1 MRNLKYGCAVVK
13 SSEAP
18 EQASDKSEQPK
29 KTDKKAKTATAA
41 KSDKKDRPA
50 KSGKVSG
57 RFWKLLGASADRNV
71 ARSRGEV
78 EASSAF
84 DGKAAGLDDDQ
95 LRKASGLLNLEGLA
109 ESADIPQFLAI
120 AREAADRA
128 TGLRPFDVQLE
139 GALRM
144 LAGDV
149 VEMATGEGKTLSGA
163 IAAAG
168 YALAGRKVHVISV
181 NDYLARRDAEW
192 MGPLLE
198 AMGLSVGWITEDS
211 TPEQRRAA
219 YQCDVTYGSVNEIG
233 FDMLRDQL
241 VTDVADLVSP
251 NPDVALI
258 DEADSVLVDEALVP
272 LVLAGTTHRETPRIE
287 IIELVGTLT
296 PGVDYDSDDDR
307 RNIHLTETGAQK
319 VEKTL
324 GGIDLY
330 SEEHVVT
337 TLTEVNVALH
347 AHVLLQRD
355 VHYIVRDG
363 KVQLINASRGRIATL
378 QRWPDGLQAAVEA
391 KEGIETTD
399 TGEVLDTITVQ
410 ALINR
415 YPRVCGMTGTALAAG
430 EQLRQF
436 YRLGVSP
443 IEPNTPNIREDE
455 PDRVYITAAA
465 KMEAILEHIAEVH
478 ATGRPVLVG
487 TRDVAES
494 EELFEK
500 LVRRGVPATVLNAKN
515 DAEEA
520 AVIAEAG
527 ALNAVT
533 VSTQMAGRGTDI
545 RLGGSEAGED
555 DDRKAAVVELGGLHV
570 VGTGRHHTQRLDNQ
584 LRGRAGRQGDPGSSV
599 FFSSWEDELVTSH
612 LDRAKL
618 PMDTD
623 EDGRITSAKASGL
636 IDHAQRVAEG
646 RLLDVHANTWRYNQL
661 IAQQRAIIV
670 DRRNTLLSTT
680 AARDEL
686 EKLAPQRFAELRGT
700 AEPGDDELDEDLDT
714 DAETTEA
721 EDESGRLMSEDEL
734 ERTCRLIMLY
744 HLDRG
749 WADHL
754 AYLADIRESIHLRAL
769 GRQNPLDEFHRLAVD
784 AFTSLTADAIE
795 AAQQTF
801 ETANITEETP
811 GLDLS
816 KLARPTSTWT
826 YMVHDNPL
834 QDDTL
839 SALSL
844 PGVFR

>member
-1 MRNLKYGCAVVK
+1 M
-13 SSEAP
+13 P
-18 EQASDKSEQPK
+18 
-29 KTDKKAKTATAA
+29 KTARAEPG
-41 KSDKKDRPA
+41 RL
-50 KSGKVSG
+50 SG
-57 RFWKLLGASADRNV
+57 RFWRLLGASTEKNQT
-71 ARSRGEV
+71 RSLAEV
-78 EASSAF
+78 TSSAEY
-84 DGKAAGLDDDQ
+84 DKEAADLDDEKLRKAAGL
-95 LRKASGLLNLEGLA
+95 LNLDDLA
-109 ESADIPQFLAI
+109 ESDDISQFLAI
-120 AREAADRA
+120 AREAGERA
-128 TGLRPFDVQLE
+128 TGLRPFDVQLL

-149 VEMATGEGKTLSGA
+149 IEMATGEGKTLAGA

-168 YALAGRKVHVISV
+168 YAIAGRHVHVVTI

-198 AMGLSVGWITEDS
+198 AMGLTVGWITAES
-211 TPEQRRAA
+211 TSDDRRAA
-219 YQCDVTYGSVNEIG
+219 YDCDVTYASVNEIG
-233 FDMLRDQL
+233 FDVLRDQL

-272 LVLAGTTHRETPRIE
+272 LVLAGTSHRETPRLE
-287 IIELVGTLT
+287 IIKLVGELT
-296 PGVDYDSDDDR
+296 PEIDYATDSDS
-307 RNIHLTETGAQK
+307 RNVHLTEVGARK
-319 VEKTL
+319 VEKAL

-330 SEEHVVT
+330 SEEHVAT
-337 TLTEVNVALH
+337 SLTEVNVALH
-347 AHVLLQRD
+347 AHVLLHRD
-355 VHYIVRDG
+355 VHYIVRDDA
-363 KVQLINASRGRIATL
+363 VHLINSSRGRIAQL

-391 KEGIETTD
+391 KEGIETTE

-415 YPRVCGMTGTALAAG
+415 YATVCGMTGTALAAG

-436 YRLGVSP
+436 YKLSVSP
-443 IEPNTPNIREDE
+443 IPPNTPNIREDE
-455 PDRVYITAAA
+455 SDRVYITAAA
-465 KMEAILEHIAEVH
+465 KNDAIVDHIAEMH
-478 ATGRPVLVG
+478 ETGQPVLVG

-494 EELFEK
+494 EELHER
-500 LVRRGVPATVLNAKN
+500 LVRRGVPAVLLNAKN

-520 AVIAEAG
+520 HVIAEAG
-527 ALNAVT
+527 EYGTVT

-545 RLGGSEAGED
+545 RLGGSDETD
-555 DDRKAAVVELGGLHV
+555 HDRVAELGGLHV
-570 VGTGRHHTQRLDNQ
+570 VGTGRHHTERLDNQ

-599 FFSSWEDELVTSH
+599 FFSSWEDDVVAAN
-612 LDRAKL
+612 LDRNKL
-618 PMDTD
+618 PMQTD
-623 EDGRITSAKASGL
+623 EDGRIVSPKTTGL
-636 IDHAQRVAEG
+636 LDHAQRVAEG

-670 DRRNTLLSTT
+670 DRRNTLLRT
-680 AARDEL
+680 ATAREELAQLAPDRYDEL
-686 EKLAPQRFAELRGT
+686 S
-700 AEPGDDELDEDLDT
+700 EDL
-714 DAETTEA
+714 
-721 EDESGRLMSEDEL
+721 SEDRL
-734 ERTCRLIMLY
+734 ETICRLIMLY

-784 AFTSLTADAIE
+784 AFASLAADAIE

-801 ETANITEETP
+801 ETANVLEEEP

-826 YMVHDNPL
+826 YMVNDNPL
-834 QDDTL
+834 SDDTL
-839 SALSL
+839 STLSL

>member
-1 MRNLKYGCAVVK
+1 MDLVR
-13 SSEAP
+13 
-18 EQASDKSEQPK
+18 Q
-29 KTDKKAKTATAA
+29 
-41 KSDKKDRPA
+41 
-50 KSGKVSG
+50 
-57 RFWKLLGASADRNV
+57 SAD
-71 ARSRGEV
+71 
-78 EASSAF
+78 F
-84 DGKAAGLDDDQ
+84 DDKAAQLDDEQ
-95 LRKASGLLNLEGLA
+95 MRKAASLLELDDLA
-109 ESADIPQFLAI
+109 DSLDIPQFLAI
-120 AREAADRA
+120 AREASDRA
-128 TGLRPFDVQLE
+128 TGLRPFDVQLQ

-168 YALAGRKVHVISV
+168 YALAGRSVHVITI

-192 MGPLLE
+192 MGPLIEKL
-198 AMGLSVGWITEDS
+198 GLTIGWITADS
-211 TPEQRRAA
+211 TAEQRRAA
-219 YQCDVTYGSVNEIG
+219 YRCDVTYASVNEVG
-233 FDMLRDQL
+233 FDVLRDQL
-241 VTDVADLVSP
+241 VTDVDDLVSP

-272 LVLAGTTHRETPRIE
+272 LVLAGTSHRESPRVELIRMVG
-287 IIELVGTLT
+287 ELVADTDFQT
-296 PGVDYDSDDDR
+296 DDDS
-307 RNIHLTETGAQK
+307 RNVHLTEAGARK
-319 VEKTL
+319 LEAAL

-330 SEEHVVT
+330 SEEHVVS

-355 VHYIVRDG
+355 VHYIVRDNA
-363 KVQLINASRGRIATL
+363 VHLINASRGRIATL

-391 KEGIETTD
+391 KEGIETTE

-436 YRLGVSP
+436 YQLGVSP
-443 IEPNTPNIREDE
+443 IPPNKPNIREDE
-455 PDRVYITAAA
+455 TDRVYVTVAA
-465 KMEAILEHIAEVH
+465 KIDALIEHITEMH
-478 ATGRPVLVG
+478 ETRQPVLVG

-494 EELFEK
+494 EELHER
-500 LVRRGVPATVLNAKN
+500 LVKAGVPAVVLNAKN

-527 ALNAVT
+527 ALGSVT

-545 RLGGSEAGED
+545 RLGGSKVGD
-555 DDRKAAVVELGGLHV
+555 DAVEKDRVADLGGLHV
-570 VGTGRHHTQRLDNQ
+570 IGTGRHHTERLDNQ
-584 LRGRAGRQGDPGSSV
+584 LRGRAGRQGDPGSTV
-599 FFSSWEDELVTSH
+599 FFSSWEDDLVVSH
-612 LDRAKL
+612 LESNKL
-618 PMDTD
+618 PLECD
-623 EDGRITSAKASGL
+623 ENGRVLSTKAASL
-636 IDHAQRVAEG
+636 LEHAQRVAEG

-661 IAQQRAIIV
+661 IAQQRAILV
-670 DRRNTLLSTT
+670 ERRDTLLRTT
-680 AARDEL
+680 TARDEL
-686 EKLAPQRFAELRGT
+686 AELSPQRYEELVEELGEGAEGKLAKI
-700 AEPGDDELDEDLDT
+700 
-714 DAETTEA
+714 
-721 EDESGRLMSEDEL
+721 
-734 ERTCRLIMLY
+734 CRLIMLY

-784 AFTSLTADAIE
+784 AFASLAADAIE

-801 ETANITEETP
+801 DTAASIEDEP
-811 GLDLS
+811 GVDLS

-834 QDDTL
+834 ADDTM

>member
-1 MRNLKYGCAVVK
+1 VAKTK
-13 SSEAP
+13 SSGAGP
-18 EQASDKSEQPK
+18 
-29 KTDKKAKTATAA
+29 
-41 KSDKKDRPA
+41 
-50 KSGKVSG
+50 G
-57 RFWKLLGASADRNV
+57 RFSKGFWRLLGASTERAKSESM
-71 ARSRGEV
+71 AEV
-78 EASSAF
+78 NASAEF
-84 DGKAAGLDDDQ
+84 DSKAKDLDDEKLKKAAE
-95 LRKASGLLNLEGLA
+95 LLHLEALA
-109 ESADIPQFLAI
+109 GSSDIPQFLAI
-120 AREAADRA
+120 AREAAERA
-128 TGLRPFDVQLE
+128 TGLRPFDVQLL

-144 LAGDV
+144 MAGDV

-168 YALAGRKVHVISV
+168 YALAGRAVHVVTI

-198 AMGLSVGWITEDS
+198 AMGLTVGWITEES
-211 TPEQRRAA
+211 TPAERRKA
-219 YQCDVTYGSVNEIG
+219 YRCDVTYASVNEIG
-233 FDMLRDQL
+233 FDLLRDQL

-251 NPDVALI
+251 RPDVALI

-272 LVLAGTTHRETPRIE
+272 LVLAGTTHRETPKQE
-287 IIELVGTLT
+287 IVKLVGELVADTSDEFYAT
-296 PGVDYDSDDDR
+296 DADS
-307 RNIHLTETGAQK
+307 RNVHLTEAGAQRI
-319 VEKTL
+319 EKAL

-330 SEEHVVT
+330 AEEHVVT

-363 KVQLINASRGRIATL
+363 AVQLINSSRGRIAQL

-391 KEGIETTD
+391 KEGIETTE

-415 YPRVCGMTGTALAAG
+415 YPTVCGMTGTALAAG

-436 YRLGVSP
+436 YKLGVSP
-443 IEPNTPNIREDE
+443 IPPNTPNIREDE
-455 PDRVYITAAA
+455 ADRVYVTAAA
-465 KMEAILEHIAEVH
+465 KDDAIIDHIIEVH
-478 ATGRPVLVG
+478 ATGQPILVG
-487 TRDVAES
+487 THDVAES
-494 EELFEK
+494 EQLYRRLK
-500 LVRRGVPATVLNAKN
+500 RRGVPAVVLNAKN
-515 DAEEA
+515 DEEEA
-520 AVIAEAG
+520 RVIAEAG
-527 ALNAVT
+527 KLGAVT

-545 RLGGSEAGED
+545 RLGGSDAD
-555 DDRKAAVVELGGLHV
+555 DHSADKKEVVELGGLHV
-570 VGTGRHHTQRLDNQ
+570 IGTGRHRTERLDNQ

-599 FFSSWEDELVTSH
+599 FFSSLEDDVVAAH
-612 LDRAKL
+612 VDAAKL
-618 PMDTD
+618 PHDCD
-623 EDGRITSAKASGL
+623 ETGRIISPKAGAL
-636 IDHAQRVAEG
+636 LDHAQRVAEG

-670 DRRNTLLSTT
+670 ERRNTLLSTP
-680 AARDEL
+680 AAREEL
-686 EKLAPQRFAELRGT
+686 KELSPKRY
-700 AEPGDDELDEDLDT
+700 EEL
-714 DAETTEA
+714 AETA
-721 EDESGRLMSEDEL
+721 SEEEL
-734 ERTCRLIMLY
+734 ERICRLIMLY

-749 WADHL
+749 WADNL
-754 AYLADIRESIHLRAL
+754 AYLSDIRESIHLRAL

-784 AFTSLTADAIE
+784 AFAHLAADAIE

-801 ETANITEETP
+801 ETANVLEDEP

-834 QDDTL
+834 NDDTL

>member
-1 MRNLKYGCAVVK
+1 MLGATTEKTKAQSMAEVD
-13 SSEAP
+13 
-18 EQASDKSEQPK
+18 ASAEFD
-29 KTDKKAKTATAA
+29 DKAK
-41 KSDKKDRPA
+41 
-50 KSGKVSG
+50 
-57 RFWKLLGASADRNV
+57 
-71 ARSRGEV
+71 
-78 EASSAF
+78 
-84 DGKAAGLDDDQ
+84 GLDDEQ
-95 LRKASGLLNLEGLA
+95 LAKAAKLLDLSDLA
-109 ESADIPQFLAI
+109 SSSDIPQFLAV
-120 AREAADRA
+120 AREAAERT
-128 TGLRPFDVQLE
+128 TGLRPFDVQLS

-144 LAGDV
+144 MAGDV
-149 VEMATGEGKTLSGA
+149 IEMATGEGKTLSGA

-168 YALAGRKVHVISV
+168 YALAGRNVHVVTI

-192 MGPLLE
+192 MAPLIE
-198 AMGLSVGWITEDS
+198 SMGLTVGWITAES
-211 TPEQRRAA
+211 TAQERRAA
-219 YQCDVTYGSVNEIG
+219 YKCDVTYASVNEIG
-233 FDMLRDQL
+233 FDVLRDQL

-272 LVLAGTTHRETPRIE
+272 LVLAGTTHRETPKVE
-287 IIELVGTLT
+287 IVRLVGDLRA
-296 PGVDYDSDDDR
+296 GIDYDTDADS
-307 RNIHLTETGAQK
+307 RNVHLTDEGARK
-319 VEKTL
+319 LEAAL

-330 SEEHVVT
+330 SEEHVTT

-363 KVQLINASRGRIATL
+363 AVQLINSSRGRIASL

-391 KEGIETTD
+391 KEGIETTE

-415 YPRVCGMTGTALAAG
+415 YPTVCGMTGTALAAG

-436 YRLGVSP
+436 YKLGVSP
-443 IEPNTPNIREDE
+443 IPPNTPNIREDAD
-455 PDRVYITAAA
+455 DRVYITAAA
-465 KMEAILEHIAEVH
+465 KIEAIMEHIVEVH
-478 ATGRPVLVG
+478 ATGQPILVG
-487 TRDVAES
+487 THDVAES
-494 EELFEK
+494 EELHER
-500 LVRRGVPATVLNAKN
+500 LVRRGVPAVVLNAKN
-515 DAEEA
+515 DEEEA

-527 ALNAVT
+527 KLGTVT

-545 RLGGSEAGED
+545 RLGGSESD
-555 DDRKAAVVELGGLHV
+555 DHSADKKEVAELGGLHV
-570 VGTGRHHTQRLDNQ
+570 IGTGRHRTERLDNQ

-599 FFSSWEDELVTSH
+599 FFASWEDDVVVAH
-612 LDRAKL
+612 LDEGKL
-618 PMDTD
+618 PTEAD
-623 EDGRITSAKASGL
+623 ETGRITSPKAGAL
-636 IDHAQRVAEG
+636 LDHAQRVAEG

-670 DRRNTLLSTT
+670 ERRNTLLSTP
-680 AARDEL
+680 AARNEL
-686 EKLAPQRFAELRGT
+686 KELSPDRYEELVEKSG
-700 AEPGDDELDEDLDT
+700 EDRL
-714 DAETTEA
+714 ETI
-721 EDESGRLMSEDEL
+721 
-734 ERTCRLIMLY
+734 CRQIMLF

-769 GRQNPLDEFHRLAVD
+769 GRQNPLDEFHRMAVD
-784 AFTSLTADAIE
+784 AFAHLAADAIE

-801 ETANITEETP
+801 ETANILEEEQ

-834 QDDTL
+834 NDDTL

>member
-1 MRNLKYGCAVVK
+1 MPKTTRAQPGRL
-13 SSEAP
+13 SS
-18 EQASDKSEQPK
+18 
-29 KTDKKAKTATAA
+29 
-41 KSDKKDRPA
+41 
-50 KSGKVSG
+50 
-57 RFWKLLGASADRNV
+57 RFWKLLGASTEKD
-71 ARSRGEV
+71 RSRSLTQVTDSSEYDD
-78 EASSAF
+78 EASKLT
-84 DGKAAGLDDDQ
+84 DEQ
-95 LRKASGLLNLEGLA
+95 LRKAAGLLNLEDLA
-109 ESADIPQFLAI
+109 DSEDIPQFLAI
-120 AREAADRA
+120 AREAGERA
-128 TGLRPFDVQLE
+128 SGLRPFDVQLL

-149 VEMATGEGKTLSGA
+149 IEMATGEGKTLAGA

-168 YALAGRKVHVISV
+168 YALAGRHVHVVTI

-192 MGPLLE
+192 MGPVIE
-198 AMGLSVGWITEDS
+198 AMGLTVGWITAES
-211 TPEQRRAA
+211 TSEERRAA
-219 YQCDVTYGSVNEIG
+219 YGCDVTYASVNEIG
-233 FDMLRDQL
+233 FDVLRDQL

-272 LVLAGTTHRETPRIE
+272 LVLAGTTHRETPRLE
-287 IIELVGTLT
+287 IIKLAGQLEAGT
-296 PGVDYDSDDDR
+296 DYDTDADS
-307 RNIHLTETGAQK
+307 RNVHLTEVGARK
-319 VEKTL
+319 VEKAL

-337 TLTEVNVALH
+337 TLTEINVALH

-355 VHYIVRDG
+355 VHYIVRDDA
-363 KVQLINASRGRIATL
+363 VHLINAARGRIAQL

-391 KEGIETTD
+391 KEGIETTE

-415 YPRVCGMTGTALAAG
+415 YATVCGMTGTALAAG

-436 YRLGVSP
+436 YKLGVSP
-443 IEPNTPNIREDE
+443 IPPNEPNIREDE
-455 PDRVYITAAA
+455 SDRVYITAAA
-465 KMEAILEHIAEVH
+465 KNDAIVAHIAEVNE
-478 ATGRPVLVG
+478 TGQPVLVG

-494 EELFEK
+494 EELHER
-500 LVRRGVPATVLNAKN
+500 LLRRGVPAVVLNAKN

-520 AVIAEAG
+520 QVIAEAG
-527 ALNAVT
+527 KFGVVT

-545 RLGGSEAGED
+545 RLGGSDEAD
-555 DDRKAAVVELGGLHV
+555 HDRVAELGGLHV

-599 FFSSWEDELVTSH
+599 FFSSWEDDVVAAN
-612 LDRAKL
+612 LDHNKL
-618 PMDTD
+618 PTQTD
-623 EDGRITSAKASGL
+623 EDGKIVSPKAAGL
-636 IDHAQRVAEG
+636 LDHAQRVAEG
-646 RLLDVHANTWRYNQL
+646 RMLDVHANTWRYNQL

-670 DRRNTLLSTT
+670 DRRNTLLRNPT
-680 AARDEL
+680 AREEL
-686 EKLAPQRFAELRGT
+686 AELAPKRYEEL
-700 AEPGDDELDEDLDT
+700 
-714 DAETTEA
+714 AETEGIS
-721 EDESGRLMSEDEL
+721 EKRLE
-734 ERTCRLIMLY
+734 TICRQIMLY

-784 AFTSLTADAIE
+784 AFASLAADAIE

-801 ETANITEETP
+801 ETANVLEEEP

-826 YMVHDNPL
+826 YMVNDNPL
-834 QDDTL
+834 SDDTL
-839 SALSL
+839 STLSL

>member
-1 MRNLKYGCAVVK
+1 M
-13 SSEAP
+13 
-18 EQASDKSEQPK
+18 
-29 KTDKKAKTATAA
+29 AKTRKDSTAG
-41 KSDKKDRPA
+41 P
-50 KSGKVSG
+50 G
-57 RFWKLLGASADRNV
+57 RISRGFWRLLGASSEKTKAESMV
-71 ARSRGEV
+71 EV
-78 EASSAF
+78 TASAEF
-84 DGKAAGLDDDQ
+84 DEKAKGLDDEQ
-95 LRKASGLLNLEGLA
+95 LRKAAELLELGDLA
-109 ESADIPQFLAI
+109 ASADIPQFLAI
-120 AREAADRA
+120 AREAAERA
-128 TGLRPFDVQLE
+128 TALRPFDVQLL

-149 VEMATGEGKTLSGA
+149 IEMATGEGKTLSGA

-168 YALAGRKVHVISV
+168 YALAGRNVHVVTI

-192 MGPLLE
+192 MAPLIE
-198 AMGLSVGWITEDS
+198 AMGLSVGWITAES
-211 TPEQRRAA
+211 TAEQRRAA
-219 YQCDVTYGSVNEIG
+219 YRCDVTYASVNEIG
-233 FDMLRDQL
+233 FDVLRDQL

-272 LVLAGTTHRETPRIE
+272 LVLAGTTHRETPKVEVVR
-287 IIELVGTLT
+287 LVGELSA
-296 PGVDYDSDDDR
+296 GVDYDTDADS
-307 RNIHLTETGAQK
+307 RNVHLTEDGAK
-319 VEKTL
+319 KIEAAL

-330 SEEHVVT
+330 SEEHVTT

-363 KVQLINASRGRIATL
+363 AVQLINSSRGRIASL

-391 KEGIETTD
+391 KEGIETTE

-415 YPRVCGMTGTALAAG
+415 YPTVCGMTGTALAAG

-436 YRLGVSP
+436 YKLGVSP
-443 IEPNTPNIREDE
+443 IPPNTPNIREDE
-455 PDRVYITAAA
+455 ADRVYITAAA
-465 KMEAILEHIAEVH
+465 KIEAIMSHISDVH
-478 ATGRPVLVG
+478 ATGQPILVG
-487 TRDVAES
+487 THDVAES
-494 EELFEK
+494 EELHER
-500 LVRRGVPATVLNAKN
+500 LLRRGVPAVVLNAKN
-515 DAEEA
+515 DEEEA
-520 AVIAEAG
+520 VVIAEAG
-527 ALNAVT
+527 KLGAVT

-545 RLGGSEAGED
+545 RLGGSDESDHDKVA
-555 DDRKAAVVELGGLHV
+555 ELGGLHV
-570 VGTGRHHTQRLDNQ
+570 IGTGRHRTERLDNQ

-599 FFSSWEDELVTSH
+599 FFASWEDDVVTAH
-612 LDRAKL
+612 VEAAKL
-618 PMDTD
+618 PTECD
-623 EDGRITSAKASGL
+623 ETGRITSPKAATL
-636 IDHAQRVAEG
+636 LDHAQRVAEG

-670 DRRNTLLSTT
+670 ERRNTLLSTP
-680 AARDEL
+680 AARNELKELSTERYDEL
-686 EKLAPQRFAELRGT
+686 AEKVPEERL
-700 AEPGDDELDEDLDT
+700 
-714 DAETTEA
+714 ETI
-721 EDESGRLMSEDEL
+721 
-734 ERTCRLIMLY
+734 CRQIMLF

-769 GRQNPLDEFHRLAVD
+769 GRQNPLDEFHRMAVD
-784 AFTSLTADAIE
+784 AFAHLAADAIE

-801 ETANITEETP
+801 ETANVLEEEQ

-834 QDDTL
+834 NDDTL

>member
-1 MRNLKYGCAVVK
+1 VPKTTRA
-13 SSEAP
+13 
-18 EQASDKSEQPK
+18 QAG
-29 KTDKKAKTATAA
+29 
-41 KSDKKDRPA
+41 RL
-50 KSGKVSG
+50 SG
-57 RFWKLLGASADRNV
+57 RFWRLLGASTEKDRT
-71 ARSRGEV
+71 RSLAEV
-78 EASSAF
+78 TASSGYDDEAAGLN
-84 DGKAAGLDDDQ
+84 DAQLRKAAGL
-95 LRKASGLLNLEGLA
+95 LNLDDFA
-109 ESADIPQFLAI
+109 ESDDISQFLAI
-120 AREAADRA
+120 AREAGERS
-128 TGLRPFDVQLE
+128 TGLRPFDVQLL

-149 VEMATGEGKTLSGA
+149 IEMATGEGKTLAGA

-168 YALAGRKVHVISV
+168 YAIAGRHVHVVTI

-198 AMGLSVGWITEDS
+198 AMGLTVGWITAES
-211 TPEQRRAA
+211 TSDDRRAA
-219 YQCDVTYGSVNEIG
+219 YDCDVTYASVNEIG
-233 FDMLRDQL
+233 FDVLRDQL

-272 LVLAGTTHRETPRIE
+272 LVLAGTTHRETPRLE
-287 IIELVGTLT
+287 IIKLVGELAAET
-296 PGVDYDSDDDR
+296 DFDSDSDS
-307 RNIHLTETGAQK
+307 RNVHLTDVGARK
-319 VEKTL
+319 VEKAL

-330 SEEHVVT
+330 SEEHVGT

-347 AHVLLQRD
+347 AHVLLHRD
-355 VHYIVRDG
+355 VHYIVRDDA
-363 KVQLINASRGRIATL
+363 VHLINSSRGRIAQL

-391 KEGIETTD
+391 KEGIETTE

-415 YPRVCGMTGTALAAG
+415 YATVCGMTGTALAAG

-436 YRLGVSP
+436 YKLGVSP
-443 IEPNTPNIREDE
+443 IPPNTPNIREDE
-455 PDRVYITAAA
+455 SDRVYITAAA
-465 KMEAILEHIAEVH
+465 KNDAIVEHIADVH
-478 ATGRPVLVG
+478 ETGQPVLVG

-494 EELFEK
+494 EELHEH
-500 LVRRGVPATVLNAKN
+500 LVRRGVPAVVLNAKN

-520 AVIAEAG
+520 QVIAEAG
-527 ALNAVT
+527 EYGTVT

-545 RLGGSEAGED
+545 RLGGSDEAD
-555 DDRKAAVVELGGLHV
+555 HARVAELGGLHV
-570 VGTGRHHTQRLDNQ
+570 VGTGRHHTERLDNQ

-599 FFSSWEDELVTSH
+599 SFSSWEDDVVAAN
-612 LDRAKL
+612 LDGNKL
-618 PMDTD
+618 PMQTD
-623 EDGRITSAKASGL
+623 EDGRIVSPKTTAL
-636 IDHAQRVAEG
+636 LDHAQRVAEG

-670 DRRNTLLSTT
+670 DRRNTLLRT
-680 AARDEL
+680 ATAREELAGLAPDRYKELSELGTSPTRGGLSEERL
-686 EKLAPQRFAELRGT
+686 EKI
-700 AEPGDDELDEDLDT
+700 
-714 DAETTEA
+714 
-721 EDESGRLMSEDEL
+721 
-734 ERTCRLIMLY
+734 CRLIMLY

-769 GRQNPLDEFHRLAVD
+769 GRQNPLDEFHRMAVD
-784 AFTSLTADAIE
+784 AFASLAADAIE

-801 ETANITEETP
+801 ETANVLEEEP

-826 YMVHDNPL
+826 YMVNDNPL
-834 QDDTL
+834 SDDTL
-839 SALSL
+839 SSLSL

>member
-1 MRNLKYGCAVVK
+1 MPKT
-13 SSEAP
+13 SS
-18 EQASDKSEQPK
+18 
-29 KTDKKAKTATAA
+29 AK
-41 KSDKKDRPA
+41 P
-50 KSGKVSG
+50 G
-57 RFWKLLGASADRNV
+57 RLSSKFWKLLGATTERNE
-71 ARSRGEV
+71 ARSLSEV
-78 EASSAF
+78 KGAAKFEE
-84 DGKAAGLDDDQ
+84 KAADLDDEQ
-95 LRKASGLLNLEGLA
+95 LTKAAKLLQLEDLA
-109 ESADIPQFLAI
+109 DAADIPQFLAI
-120 AREAADRA
+120 AREAAER
-128 TGLRPFDVQLE
+128 TTSLRPFDVQLL

-168 YALAGRKVHVISV
+168 YAIGGRNVHVITI
-181 NDYLARRDAEW
+181 NDYLAKRDAEW

-198 AMGLSVGWITEDS
+198 ALGLTVGWITEDS
-211 TPEQRRAA
+211 TAEERRAA
-219 YQCDVTYGSVNEIG
+219 YECDVTYASVNEIG
-233 FDMLRDQL
+233 FDVLRDQL

-272 LVLAGTTHRETPRIE
+272 LVLAGTSHREQPRVE
-287 IIELVGTLT
+287 IIRLVGELT
-296 PGVDYDSDDDR
+296 PGTDYDTDDDN
-307 RNIHLTETGAQK
+307 RNVHLTDAGARK
-319 VEKTL
+319 LEARL
-324 GGIDLY
+324 GNIDLY
-330 SEEHVVT
+330 SEEHVGT

-355 VHYIVRDG
+355 VHYIVRDDA
-363 KVQLINASRGRIATL
+363 VHLINSSRGRIASL

-391 KEGIETTD
+391 KEGIETTE

-415 YPRVCGMTGTALAAG
+415 YPTVCGMTGTALAAG

-436 YRLGVSP
+436 YKLGVSP
-443 IEPNTPNIREDE
+443 IPPNTPNIREDE
-455 PDRVYITAAA
+455 TDRVYITAAA
-465 KMEAILEHIAEVH
+465 KSDAIVEHIAEVH
-478 ATGRPVLVG
+478 ETGQPVLVG
-487 TRDVAES
+487 THDVAES
-494 EELFEK
+494 EELHEK
-500 LVRRGVPATVLNAKN
+500 LVKAGVPAVVLNAKN

-527 ALNAVT
+527 KLGSVT

-545 RLGGSEAGED
+545 RLGGSDVGD
-555 DDRKAAVVELGGLHV
+555 DAAEKDKVAELGGLHV
-570 VGTGRHHTQRLDNQ
+570 VGTGRHHTERLDNQ

-599 FFSSWEDELVTSH
+599 FFSSWEDEVVAAH
-612 LDRAKL
+612 LDSGKL
-618 PMDTD
+618 PMETD
-623 EDGRITSAKASGL
+623 DDGRIISPKAAGL
-636 IDHAQRVAEG
+636 LDHAQRVAEG

-670 DRRNTLLSTT
+670 DRRDTLLRTET
-680 AARDEL
+680 ARDEL
-686 EKLAPQRFAELRGT
+686 KERSPERYESLVEELGEDGEEKLVKI
-700 AEPGDDELDEDLDT
+700 
-714 DAETTEA
+714 
-721 EDESGRLMSEDEL
+721 
-734 ERTCRLIMLY
+734 CRLIMLY

-749 WADHL
+749 WCEHL

-769 GRQNPLDEFHRLAVD
+769 GRQNPLDEFHRMAVD
-784 AFTSLTADAIE
+784 AFASLAADAIE

-801 ETANITEETP
+801 DTADSIEDEP
-811 GLDLS
+811 GIDLS

-834 QDDTL
+834 NDDTM

>member
-1 MRNLKYGCAVVK
+1 MPKTTRT
-13 SSEAP
+13 
-18 EQASDKSEQPK
+18 QPG
-29 KTDKKAKTATAA
+29 
-41 KSDKKDRPA
+41 RL
-50 KSGKVSG
+50 SG
-57 RFWKLLGASADRNV
+57 RFWRLLGASTEKN
-71 ARSRGEV
+71 RSRSLSQVTDSSEYEK
-78 EASSAF
+78 EAA
-84 DGKAAGLDDDQ
+84 DLTDEK
-95 LRKASGLLNLEGLA
+95 LRKATGLLNIDDLA
-109 ESADIPQFLAI
+109 ESDDIPQFLAI
-120 AREAADRA
+120 AREAAERS
-128 TGLRPFDVQLE
+128 TGLRPFDVQLL

-149 VEMATGEGKTLSGA
+149 IEMATGEGKTLSGA

-168 YALAGRKVHVISV
+168 YALAGRHVHVVTI

-198 AMGLSVGWITEDS
+198 AMGLTVGWITAES
-211 TPEQRRAA
+211 TSEERRAA
-219 YQCDVTYGSVNEIG
+219 YGCDVTYASVNEIG
-233 FDMLRDQL
+233 FDVLRDQL

-272 LVLAGTTHRETPRIE
+272 LVLAGTTHRETPRLE
-287 IIELVGTLT
+287 IIKLVGELEAGT
-296 PGVDYDSDDDR
+296 DYDTDADS
-307 RNIHLTETGAQK
+307 RNVHLTDVGARK
-319 VEKTL
+319 VEKAL

-330 SEEHVVT
+330 SEEHVGT

-355 VHYIVRDG
+355 VHYIVRDDA
-363 KVQLINASRGRIATL
+363 VHLINASRGRIAQL

-391 KEGIETTD
+391 KEGIETTE

-415 YPRVCGMTGTALAAG
+415 YATVCGMTGTALAAG

-436 YRLGVSP
+436 YKLGVSP
-443 IEPNTPNIREDE
+443 IPPNKPNIREDE
-455 PDRVYITAAA
+455 SDRVYITAAA
-465 KMEAILEHIAEVH
+465 KNDALVAHITEVH
-478 ATGRPVLVG
+478 ETGQPVLVG

-494 EELFEK
+494 EELHER
-500 LVRRGVPATVLNAKN
+500 LLRRGVPAVVLNAKN

-520 AVIAEAG
+520 QVIAEAG
-527 ALNAVT
+527 KFEAVT

-545 RLGGSEAGED
+545 RLGGSDEAD
-555 DDRKAAVVELGGLHV
+555 HDRVAELGGLHV
-570 VGTGRHHTQRLDNQ
+570 VGTGRHHTERLDNQ

-599 FFSSWEDELVTSH
+599 FFSSWEDDVVSANLE
-612 LDRAKL
+612 RNKL

-623 EDGRITSAKASGL
+623 EDGRIVSPKAAGL
-636 IDHAQRVAEG
+636 LDHAQRVAEG
-646 RLLDVHANTWRYNQL
+646 RMLDVHANTWRYNQL

-670 DRRNTLLSTT
+670 DRRNTLLRT
-680 AARDEL
+680 AAAREELAELAPKRYEELSEDISEERL
-686 EKLAPQRFAELRGT
+686 EKI
-700 AEPGDDELDEDLDT
+700 
-714 DAETTEA
+714 
-721 EDESGRLMSEDEL
+721 
-734 ERTCRLIMLY
+734 CRLIMLY

-784 AFTSLTADAIE
+784 AFASLAADAIE

-801 ETANITEETP
+801 ETANVLEEEP

-826 YMVHDNPL
+826 YMVNDNPL
-834 QDDTL
+834 SDDTL
-839 SALSL
+839 STLSL

>member
-1 MRNLKYGCAVVK
+1 V
-13 SSEAP
+13 
-18 EQASDKSEQPK
+18 
-29 KTDKKAKTATAA
+29 A
-41 KSDKKDRPA
+41 KSKTRTP
-50 KSGKVSG
+50 G
-57 RFWKLLGASADRNV
+57 RFSAFWKLLGATTEKNQNRSMAQVRASA
-71 ARSRGEV
+71 E
-78 EASSAF
+78 F
-84 DGKAAGLDDDQ
+84 DDKAAGLDDEQ
-95 LRKASGLLNLEGLA
+95 LRKAAKLLDLRDLA

-120 AREAADRA
+120 AREAAER
-128 TGLRPFDVQLE
+128 TTKLRPFDVQLLA
-139 GALRM
+139 ALRM

-168 YALAGRKVHVISV
+168 YALAGRHVHVITI

-198 AMGLSVGWITEDS
+198 AMGLTVGWITADS
-211 TPEQRRAA
+211 TPDERRAA
-219 YQCDVTYGSVNEIG
+219 YRCDVCYASVNEIG
-233 FDMLRDQL
+233 FDVLRDQL

-251 NPDVALI
+251 DPDVALI

-272 LVLAGTTHRETPRIE
+272 LVLAGTTHREQIRPE
-287 IIELVGTLT
+287 IVRLVGDLE
-296 PGVDYDSDDDR
+296 PDVDYATDEEG
-307 RNIHLTETGAQK
+307 RNVHLTEAGARK
-319 VEKTL
+319 LEAAL

-330 SEEHVVT
+330 SEEHVGT
-337 TLTEVNVALH
+337 TLTEINVALH

-363 KVQLINASRGRIATL
+363 KVHLINSSRGRIAQL

-391 KEGIETTD
+391 KEGIETTE

-415 YPRVCGMTGTALAAG
+415 YPTVCGMTGTALAAG

-436 YRLGVSP
+436 YKLGVSP
-443 IEPNTPNIREDE
+443 IPPNKPNIRVDED
-455 PDRVYITAAA
+455 DRVYISASA
-465 KMEAILEHIAEVH
+465 KYDAIVEHIAEVH
-478 ATGRPVLVG
+478 ATGQPVLVG
-487 TRDVAES
+487 THDVAES
-494 EELFEK
+494 EELHER
-500 LVRRGVPATVLNAKN
+500 LVRRGIPAVVLNAKN

-527 ALNAVT
+527 KHGAVT

-545 RLGGSEAGED
+545 RLGGSDEAD
-555 DDRKAAVVELGGLHV
+555 HDRVAELGGLHV
-570 VGTGRHHTQRLDNQ
+570 VGTGRHNTERLDNQ

-599 FFSSWEDELVTSH
+599 FFASWEDDVVRAH
-612 LDRAKL
+612 LDPAKL
-618 PMDTD
+618 PMETD
-623 EDGRITSAKASGL
+623 ENGRILSPKAKSL
-636 IDHAQRVAEG
+636 LDHAQRVAEG
-646 RLLDVHANTWRYNQL
+646 RMLDVHANTWRYNQL

-670 DRRNTLLSTT
+670 DRRDTLLRTD
-680 AARDEL
+680 AAREEL
-686 EKLAPQRFAELRGT
+686 ARLAPKRYEELLERLGEEKLSRI
-700 AEPGDDELDEDLDT
+700 
-714 DAETTEA
+714 
-721 EDESGRLMSEDEL
+721 
-734 ERTCRLIMLY
+734 CRLIMLY

-754 AYLADIRESIHLRAL
+754 AFLADIRESIHLRAL
-769 GRQNPLDEFHRLAVD
+769 GRQNPLDEFHRMAVD
-784 AFTSLTADAIE
+784 AFTSLAADAIE

-801 ETANITEETP
+801 ETAENIEDEP
-811 GLDLS
+811 GVDLS

-839 SALSL
+839 SALNL

>member
-1 MRNLKYGCAVVK
+1 MAK
-13 SSEAP
+13 SSSVKPGRLSGKFWQLLGATTEKDQSRSLGLV
-18 EQASDKSEQPK
+18 EQAAEF
-29 KTDKKAKTATAA
+29 DKKAAA
-41 KSDKKDRPA
+41 LDDEKLTKAS
-50 KSGKVSG
+50 
-57 RFWKLLGASADRNV
+57 KLL
-71 ARSRGEV
+71 E
-78 EASSAF
+78 
-84 DGKAAGLDDDQ
+84 
-95 LRKASGLLNLEGLA
+95 LEDLA

-120 AREAADRA
+120 AREAAERN
-128 TGLRPFDVQLE
+128 TGLRPFDVQLL

-149 VEMATGEGKTLSGA
+149 IEMATGEGKTLSGA

-168 YALAGRKVHVISV
+168 YALAGRHVHVITI

-198 AMGLSVGWITEDS
+198 SMGVTVGWVAAES
-211 TPEQRRAA
+211 TSEERRKA
-219 YQCDVTYGSVNEIG
+219 YACNVTYASVNEVG
-233 FDMLRDQL
+233 FDVLRDQL
-241 VTDVADLVSP
+241 VTDVEDLVSP

-272 LVLAGTTHRETPRIE
+272 LVLAGTTHRETPKLE
-287 IIELVGTLT
+287 IVRLVGELT
-296 PGVDYDSDDDR
+296 AGKDYDTDADS
-307 RNIHLTETGAQK
+307 RNVHLTEAGAQK
-319 VEKTL
+319 VEAKL

-330 SEEHVVT
+330 SEEHVGT

-347 AHVLLQRD
+347 AHVLLHRD
-355 VHYIVRDG
+355 VHYIVRDDA
-363 KVQLINASRGRIATL
+363 VHLINASRGRIAQL

-391 KEGIETTD
+391 KEGIETTE

-415 YPRVCGMTGTALAAG
+415 YPTVCGMTGTALAAG

-436 YRLGVSP
+436 YKLGVSP
-443 IEPNTPNIREDE
+443 ISPNRPNIREDE
-455 PDRVYITAAA
+455 SDRVYITAAA
-465 KMEAILEHIAEVH
+465 KNDAVVEHIAEVN
-478 ATGRPVLVG
+478 ATRQPVLIG

-494 EELFEK
+494 EELHER
-500 LVRRGVPATVLNAKN
+500 LVKADVPAVVLNAKN

-520 AVIAEAG
+520 RIIAEAG
-527 ALNAVT
+527 QLGAVT

-545 RLGGSEAGED
+545 RLGGSDEADHDEV
-555 DDRKAAVVELGGLHV
+555 AELGGLHV
-570 VGTGRHHTQRLDNQ
+570 IGTGRHHTQRLDNQ

-599 FFSSWEDELVTSH
+599 FFSSWEDDVVTAN
-612 LDRAKL
+612 LEPGKL
-618 PMDTD
+618 PTDTD
-623 EDGRITSAKASGL
+623 EDGRVRSDKAAGL
-636 IDHAQRVAEG
+636 LDHAQRVAEG
-646 RLLDVHANTWRYNQL
+646 KLLDVHANTWRYNQL

-670 DRRNTLLSTT
+670 DRRDALLRTPT
-680 AARDEL
+680 AREEL
-686 EKLAPQRFAELRGT
+686 QDRSPKRYKKLSKEL
-700 AEPGDDELDEDLDT
+700 
-714 DAETTEA
+714 
-721 EDESGRLMSEDEL
+721 SEEQL
-734 ERTCRLIMLY
+734 ERVCRLIMLY

-769 GRQNPLDEFHRLAVD
+769 GRQNPLDEFHRMAVD
-784 AFTSLTADAIE
+784 AFASLAADAIE

-801 ETANITEETP
+801 ETANVTESDP

-834 QDDTL
+834 ADDTL

-844 PGVFR
+844 PGIFR

>member
-1 MRNLKYGCAVVK
+1 M
-13 SSEAP
+13 
-18 EQASDKSEQPK
+18 
-29 KTDKKAKTATAA
+29 AKTRKDTAA
-41 KSDKKDRPA
+41 
-50 KSGKVSG
+50 GGG
-57 RFWKLLGASADRNV
+57 RISRGFWRLLGASTEKTKAQSM
-71 ARSRGEV
+71 AEV
-78 EASSAF
+78 NASTEF
-84 DGKAAGLDDDQ
+84 EEKAKGLDDEQ
-95 LRKASGLLNLEGLA
+95 LAKAATLLELGDLA
-109 ESADIPQFLAI
+109 ASSDIPQFLAI
-120 AREAADRA
+120 AREAAERT
-128 TGLRPFDVQLE
+128 TGLRPFDVQLA

-149 VEMATGEGKTLSGA
+149 IEMATGEGKTLSGA

-168 YALAGRKVHVISV
+168 YALGGRNVHVVTI

-192 MGPLLE
+192 MAPLIE
-198 AMGLSVGWITEDS
+198 AMGLTVGWITAES
-211 TPEQRRAA
+211 TAEERRAA
-219 YQCDVTYGSVNEIG
+219 YRCDVTYASVNEIG
-233 FDMLRDQL
+233 FDVLRDQL

-272 LVLAGTTHRETPRIE
+272 LVLAGTTHRETPKVE
-287 IIELVGTLT
+287 IVRLVGELT
-296 PGVDYDSDDDR
+296 AGTDYDTDADS
-307 RNIHLTETGAQK
+307 RNVHLTDTGAK
-319 VEKTL
+319 KIEAAL

-330 SEEHVVT
+330 SEEHVST

-363 KVQLINASRGRIATL
+363 AVQLINSSRGRIAQL

-391 KEGIETTD
+391 KEGIETTE

-415 YPRVCGMTGTALAAG
+415 YPTVCGMTGTALAAG

-436 YRLGVSP
+436 YKLGVSP
-443 IEPNTPNIREDE
+443 IPPNTPNIREDAD
-455 PDRVYITAAA
+455 DRVYITAAA
-465 KMEAILEHIAEVH
+465 KIEAIMEHIVEVH
-478 ATGRPVLVG
+478 ATGQPILVG
-487 TRDVAES
+487 THDVAES
-494 EELFEK
+494 EELHER
-500 LVRRGVPATVLNAKN
+500 LVRRGVPAVVLNAKN
-515 DAEEA
+515 DEEEA

-527 ALNAVT
+527 KLGTVT

-545 RLGGSEAGED
+545 RLGGSEETDHDKVA
-555 DDRKAAVVELGGLHV
+555 ELGGLHV
-570 VGTGRHHTQRLDNQ
+570 IGTGRHRTERLDNQ

-599 FFSSWEDELVTSH
+599 FFASWEDDVVVAH
-612 LDRAKL
+612 LDEGKL
-618 PMDTD
+618 PTEAD
-623 EDGRITSAKASGL
+623 ETGRITSPKAGAL
-636 IDHAQRVAEG
+636 LDHAQRVAEG

-670 DRRNTLLSTT
+670 ERRNTLLSTPT
-680 AARDEL
+680 ARNEL
-686 EKLAPQRFAELRGT
+686 KELSPDRYEELAEK
-700 AEPGDDELDEDLDT
+700 
-714 DAETTEA
+714 
-721 EDESGRLMSEDEL
+721 SGEERLEVI
-734 ERTCRLIMLY
+734 CRQIMLF

-769 GRQNPLDEFHRLAVD
+769 GRQNPLDEFHRMAVD
-784 AFTSLTADAIE
+784 AFAHLAADAIE

-801 ETANITEETP
+801 ETANILDEEQ

-834 QDDTL
+834 NDDTL

>member
-1 MRNLKYGCAVVK
+1 MAQVTA
-13 SSEAP
+13 SE
-18 EQASDKSEQPK
+18 EYDE
-29 KTDKKAKTATAA
+29 
-41 KSDKKDRPA
+41 
-50 KSGKVSG
+50 
-57 RFWKLLGASADRNV
+57 
-71 ARSRGEV
+71 E
-78 EASSAF
+78 
-84 DGKAAGLDDDQ
+84 AAGLNDVQ
-95 LRKASGLLNLEGLA
+95 LRKATGLLNLDDLA
-109 ESADIPQFLAI
+109 ESDDIGQFLAI
-120 AREAADRA
+120 AREAAERA
-128 TGLRPFDVQLE
+128 TGLRPFDVQLL

-149 VEMATGEGKTLSGA
+149 IEMATGEGKTLAGA

-168 YALAGRKVHVISV
+168 YAIAGRHVHVVTI
-181 NDYLARRDAEW
+181 NDYLAHRDAEW

-198 AMGLSVGWITEDS
+198 AMGLTVGWITAES
-211 TPEQRRAA
+211 TSQQRRAA
-219 YQCDVTYGSVNEIG
+219 YDCDVTYASVNEIG
-233 FDMLRDQL
+233 FDVLRDQL

-272 LVLAGTTHRETPRIE
+272 LVLAGTTHRETPRLE
-287 IIELVGTLT
+287 IIKLVGELAAET
-296 PGVDYDSDDDR
+296 DYDTDSDS
-307 RNIHLTETGAQK
+307 RNVHLTEVGAHK
-319 VEKTL
+319 VEKAL

-330 SEEHVVT
+330 SEEHVGT

-355 VHYIVRDG
+355 VHYIVRDDA
-363 KVQLINASRGRIATL
+363 VHLINASRGRIAQL

-391 KEGIETTD
+391 KEGIETTE

-415 YPRVCGMTGTALAAG
+415 YTTVCGMTGTALAAG

-436 YRLGVSP
+436 YKLGVSP
-443 IEPNTPNIREDE
+443 IPPNTPNVREDE
-455 PDRVYITAAA
+455 SDRVYITAAA
-465 KMEAILEHIAEVH
+465 KNDAIVAHIAEVH
-478 ATGRPVLVG
+478 ETGQPVLVG

-494 EELFEK
+494 EELHER
-500 LVRRGVPATVLNAKN
+500 LLHRDVPAVVLNAKN

-520 AVIAEAG
+520 QVIAEAG
-527 ALNAVT
+527 KYGAVT

-545 RLGGSEAGED
+545 RLGGSDEAD
-555 DDRKAAVVELGGLHV
+555 HDRVAELGGLHV
-570 VGTGRHHTQRLDNQ
+570 VGTGRHHTERLDNQ

-599 FFSSWEDELVTSH
+599 FFSSWEDDVVAAN
-612 LDRAKL
+612 LDQNKL
-618 PMDTD
+618 PMETD
-623 EDGRITSAKASGL
+623 EDARIVSPKTSGL
-636 IDHAQRVAEG
+636 LDHAQRVAEG
-646 RLLDVHANTWRYNQL
+646 RLLDVHANTWRYNHL

-670 DRRNTLLSTT
+670 DRRNTLLRT
-680 AARDEL
+680 ATAREEL
-686 EKLAPQRFAELRGT
+686 AELAPKRYEELS
-700 AEPGDDELDEDLDT
+700 EELSE
-714 DAETTEA
+714 E
-721 EDESGRLMSEDEL
+721 RLEMI
-734 ERTCRLIMLY
+734 CRLIMLY

-784 AFTSLTADAIE
+784 AFASLAADAIE

-801 ETANITEETP
+801 ETANVIEEEP

-826 YMVHDNPL
+826 YMVNDNPL
-834 QDDTL
+834 SDDTL
-839 SALSL
+839 LTLSL

>member
-1 MRNLKYGCAVVK
+1 VPKTTRAQPGRL
-13 SSEAP
+13 SS
-18 EQASDKSEQPK
+18 
-29 KTDKKAKTATAA
+29 
-41 KSDKKDRPA
+41 
-50 KSGKVSG
+50 
-57 RFWKLLGASADRNV
+57 RFWKLLGASTEKD
-71 ARSRGEV
+71 RSRSLTQV
-78 EASSAF
+78 TDSSEY
-84 DGKAAGLDDDQ
+84 DDEAAGLTDEQ
-95 LRKASGLLNLEGLA
+95 LRKAAGLLNLEDLA
-109 ESADIPQFLAI
+109 DSEDIPQFLAI
-120 AREAADRA
+120 AREAGERA
-128 TGLRPFDVQLE
+128 SGLRPFDVQLL

-149 VEMATGEGKTLSGA
+149 IEMATGEGKTLAGA

-168 YALAGRKVHVISV
+168 YALAARHVHVVTI

-192 MGPLLE
+192 MGPVIE
-198 AMGLSVGWITEDS
+198 AMGLTVGWITAES
-211 TPEQRRAA
+211 TSEERRAA
-219 YQCDVTYGSVNEIG
+219 YGCDVTYASVNEIG
-233 FDMLRDQL
+233 FDVLRDQL

-272 LVLAGTTHRETPRIE
+272 LVLAGTTHRETPRLE
-287 IIELVGTLT
+287 IIELAGQLEAGTDFDT
-296 PGVDYDSDDDR
+296 DADS
-307 RNIHLTETGAQK
+307 RNVHLTEVGARK
-319 VEKTL
+319 VEKAL

-337 TLTEVNVALH
+337 TLTEINVALH

-355 VHYIVRDG
+355 VHYIVRDDA
-363 KVQLINASRGRIATL
+363 VHLINAARGRIAQL

-391 KEGIETTD
+391 KEGIETTE

-415 YPRVCGMTGTALAAG
+415 YATVCGMTGTALAAG

-436 YRLGVSP
+436 YKLGVSP
-443 IEPNTPNIREDE
+443 IPPNEPNIREDE
-455 PDRVYITAAA
+455 SDRVYITAAA
-465 KMEAILEHIAEVH
+465 KNDAVVAHIAEVNE
-478 ATGRPVLVG
+478 TGQPVLVG

-494 EELFEK
+494 EDLHERL
-500 LVRRGVPATVLNAKN
+500 LRRGVPAVVLNAKN

-520 AVIAEAG
+520 QVIAEAG
-527 ALNAVT
+527 KFGVVT

-545 RLGGSEAGED
+545 RLGGSDEAD
-555 DDRKAAVVELGGLHV
+555 HDRVAELGGLHV

-599 FFSSWEDELVTSH
+599 FFSSWEDDVVAAN
-612 LDRAKL
+612 LDHNKL
-618 PMDTD
+618 PMETD
-623 EDGRITSAKASGL
+623 EDGKIVSAKAAGL
-636 IDHAQRVAEG
+636 LDHAQRVAEG
-646 RLLDVHANTWRYNQL
+646 RMLDVHANTWRYNQL

-670 DRRNTLLSTT
+670 DRRNTLLRNPT
-680 AARDEL
+680 AREEL
-686 EKLAPQRFAELRGT
+686 AELAPKRYEEL
-700 AEPGDDELDEDLDT
+700 ADT
-714 DAETTEA
+714 EGISEERLETI
-721 EDESGRLMSEDEL
+721 
-734 ERTCRLIMLY
+734 CRQIMLY

-784 AFTSLTADAIE
+784 AFASLAADAIE

-801 ETANITEETP
+801 ETANVLEEEP

-826 YMVHDNPL
+826 YMVNDNPL
-834 QDDTL
+834 ADDTL
-839 SALSL
+839 STLSL

>member
-1 MRNLKYGCAVVK
+1 MSQVDR
-13 SSEAP
+13 SSE
-18 EQASDKSEQPK
+18 
-29 KTDKKAKTATAA
+29 
-41 KSDKKDRPA
+41 
-50 KSGKVSG
+50 
-57 RFWKLLGASADRNV
+57 
-71 ARSRGEV
+71 
-78 EASSAF
+78 F
-84 DGKAAGLDDDQ
+84 DQKAADLDDEQ
-95 LRKASGLLNLEGLA
+95 LLKAAQLLKLGRLA
-109 ESADIPQFLAI
+109 DSADIPQFLAI
-120 AREAADRA
+120 AREAAER
-128 TGLRPFDVQLE
+128 TTTLRPFDVQLQ

-168 YALAGRKVHVISV
+168 YAIGGRNVHVITI

-192 MGPLLE
+192 MGPLIE
-198 AMGLSVGWITEDS
+198 ALGLTVGWVTADS
-211 TPEQRRAA
+211 TAEERRAA
-219 YQCDVTYGSVNEIG
+219 YECNVTYGSVNEIG
-233 FDMLRDQL
+233 FDVLRDQL
-241 VTDVADLVSP
+241 VTDVDDLVSP

-272 LVLAGTTHRETPRIE
+272 LVLAGTTHRETPKVE
-287 IIELVGTLT
+287 IIRLVGDLIAGT
-296 PGVDYDSDDDR
+296 DYDTDSDS
-307 RNIHLTETGAQK
+307 RNVHLTETGAQK
-319 VEKTL
+319 LEAKL

-330 SEEHVVT
+330 SEEHVGS

-355 VHYIVRDG
+355 VHYIVRDDA
-363 KVQLINASRGRIATL
+363 VHLINASRGRIAQL

-391 KEGIETTD
+391 KEGIETTE

-410 ALINR
+410 ALIDR
-415 YPRVCGMTGTALAAG
+415 YPTVCGMTGTALAAG

-436 YRLGVSP
+436 YKLGVSP
-443 IEPNTPNIREDE
+443 IPPNTPNIREDE
-455 PDRVYITAAA
+455 TDRVYITAAA
-465 KMEAILEHIAEVH
+465 RNDAIVEHIVEVH
-478 ATGRPVLVG
+478 KTRQPVLVG

-494 EELFEK
+494 EELHER
-500 LVRRGVPATVLNAKN
+500 LVKAGVLAVVLNAKN

-527 ALNAVT
+527 ALGSVT

-545 RLGGSEAGED
+545 RLGGSDRTD
-555 DDRKAAVVELGGLHV
+555 DAAADTVAELGGLHV
-570 VGTGRHHTQRLDNQ
+570 IGTGRHNTERLDNQ

-599 FFSSWEDELVTSH
+599 FFASWEDDVVAAH
-612 LDRAKL
+612 LESSKL
-618 PMDTD
+618 PMQTD
-623 EDGRITSAKASGL
+623 DDGRIINPKAASL
-636 IDHAQRVAEG
+636 LDHAQRIAEG

-661 IAQQRAIIV
+661 IAQQRAILV
-670 DRRNTLLSTT
+670 ERRDTLLRT
-680 AARDEL
+680 ATAREELQNLSPDRYDALVEDIGEEKL
-686 EKLAPQRFAELRGT
+686 EKI
-700 AEPGDDELDEDLDT
+700 
-714 DAETTEA
+714 
-721 EDESGRLMSEDEL
+721 
-734 ERTCRLIMLY
+734 CRLIMLY

-769 GRQNPLDEFHRLAVD
+769 GRQNPLDEFHRMAVD
-784 AFTSLTADAIE
+784 AFASLAADAIE

-801 ETANITEETP
+801 DTAPSIEDEP
-811 GLDLS
+811 GIDLS

-834 QDDTL
+834 ADDTL

>member
-1 MRNLKYGCAVVK
+1 V
-13 SSEAP
+13 
-18 EQASDKSEQPK
+18 
-29 KTDKKAKTATAA
+29 AKTTSA
-41 KSDKKDRPA
+41 RP
-50 KSGKVSG
+50 G
-57 RFWKLLGASADRNV
+57 RLSSKFWKLLGASTEKNQS
-71 ARSRGEV
+71 RSLAQV
-78 EASSAF
+78 NASTEF
-84 DGKAAGLDDDQ
+84 DEKAAKLDDDQ
-95 LRKASGLLNLEGLA
+95 LREAAGLLVLDDLA
-109 ESADIPQFLAI
+109 ESGDISQFLAI

-128 TGLRPFDVQLE
+128 TSLRPFDVQLL

-149 VEMATGEGKTLSGA
+149 IEMATGEGKTLAGA

-168 YALAGRKVHVISV
+168 YALAGRNVHVITI

-192 MGPLLE
+192 MGPLLA
-198 AMGLSVGWITEDS
+198 AMGLTAGWVTAES
-211 TPEQRRAA
+211 TADERRAA
-219 YQCDVTYGSVNEIG
+219 YACNVTYASVNEIG
-233 FDMLRDQL
+233 FDVLRDQL
-241 VTDVADLVSP
+241 VTDVDELVSP

-272 LVLAGTTHRETPRIE
+272 LVLAGTTHRETPKLE
-287 IIELVGTLT
+287 IIRLVGELI
-296 PGVDYDSDDDR
+296 PGRDYDTDSDN
-307 RNIHLTETGAQK
+307 RNVHLTEVGAQK
-319 VEKTL
+319 VEAKL

-330 SEEHVVT
+330 SEEHVGT
-337 TLTEVNVALH
+337 TLTEVNIALH

-355 VHYIVRDG
+355 VHYIVRDDA
-363 KVQLINASRGRIATL
+363 VHLINASRGRIAQL

-391 KEGIETTD
+391 KEGIETTE

-415 YPRVCGMTGTALAAG
+415 YPTVCGMTGTALAAG

-436 YRLGVSP
+436 YKLGVSP
-443 IEPNTPNIREDE
+443 IPPNTPNIREDE

-465 KMEAILEHIAEVH
+465 KNDAIVEHIAEVH
-478 ATGRPVLVG
+478 ETRQPVLIG

-494 EELFEK
+494 EELHER
-500 LVRRGVPATVLNAKN
+500 LVKAGIPAVVLNAKN

-520 AVIAEAG
+520 AIIAEAG
-527 ALNAVT
+527 KLGAIT

-545 RLGGSEAGED
+545 RLGGSDEAD
-555 DDRKAAVVELGGLHV
+555 HDAVAELGGLHV
-570 VGTGRHHTQRLDNQ
+570 VGTGRHLTERLDNQ

-599 FFSSWEDELVTSH
+599 FFASWEDDVVQAH
-612 LDRAKL
+612 LEPHKL
-618 PMDTD
+618 PTQTD
-623 EDGRITSAKASGL
+623 DDGRIVSPKAAGL
-636 IDHAQRVAEG
+636 LDHAQRVAEG

-661 IAQQRAIIV
+661 IAQQRGIIV
-670 DRRNTLLSTT
+670 ERRDTLLRTTT
-680 AARDEL
+680 ALEELAQRAPKRYDEL
-686 EKLAPQRFAELRGT
+686 VEDLGEEKLAEI
-700 AEPGDDELDEDLDT
+700 
-714 DAETTEA
+714 
-721 EDESGRLMSEDEL
+721 
-734 ERTCRLIMLY
+734 CRLIMLY

-784 AFTSLTADAIE
+784 AFSSLAANAIE

-801 ETANITEETP
+801 ETADSIEDEP
-811 GLDLS
+811 GVDLS

-834 QDDTL
+834 ADDSL